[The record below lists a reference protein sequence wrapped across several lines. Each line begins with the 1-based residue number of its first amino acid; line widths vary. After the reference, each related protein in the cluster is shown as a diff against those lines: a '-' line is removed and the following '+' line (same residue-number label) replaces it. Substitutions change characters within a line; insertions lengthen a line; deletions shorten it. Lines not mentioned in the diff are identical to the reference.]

1 MVGQLV
7 SGKHTSGLGHTST
20 RAARVVTESRA
31 HTPLVPRGTNSEK
44 PFVRAV
50 KGDKGEFDIYHLTS
64 RRNYSLSVLEE

>member
-7 SGKHTSGLGHTST
+7 STLADLDTPPHST

-31 HTPLVPRGTNSEK
+31 HTLLVPRGTNSEK